1 MPWGHSGIT
10 VYNLQEGFRMY
21 AGFRVQSLGWG
32 FWLSCVKVL
41 GCQAQGVTNDA
52 EAFLNPKLLWFERLY
67 YRPSMMMLD
76 EGLDTTTL
84 NDKPKPLNLK
94 DSYSITLSRFVLLV
108 TPEYR
113 IYSGHGV
120 GYTMKAGVQVG
131 GLGFRGFGLWVWGL
145 ELRGYLKRTE
155 PALCK

>member
-1 MPWGHSGIT
+1 
-10 VYNLQEGFRMY
+10 
-21 AGFRVQSLGWG
+21 
-32 FWLSCVKVL
+32 
-41 GCQAQGVTNDA
+41 
-52 EAFLNPKLLWFERLY
+52 
-67 YRPSMMMLD
+67 MMMLD

-120 GYTMKAGVQVG
+120 GYTMKAGV
-131 GLGFRGFGLWVWGL
+131 
-145 ELRGYLKRTE
+145 
-155 PALCK
+155 